1 LEEALRRRFGL
12 TRIEALVA
20 VVLAEGLSYA
30 EAAQLCHVSYHT
42 VHAHV
47 KAIHEK
53 TGVYSKDRLMALVHS
68 EIWTE
73 SCRVRGPIARSG
85 HSVRP
90 R

>member
-1 LEEALRRRFGL
+1 MRRRFGL
-12 TRIEALVA
+12 TRMEALVA

-30 EAAQLCHVSYHT
+30 EAAQLCHLSYNT

-53 TGVYSKDRLMALVHS
+53 TGVHSMGQLMALVYS

-73 SCRVRGPIARSG
+73 GYRVRGPIARSG

>member
-1 LEEALRRRFGL
+1 M
-12 TRIEALVA
+12 EALVA
-20 VVLAEGLSYA
+20 VVLAEGLSYT

-47 KAIHEK
+47 KAIHGK
-53 TGVYSKDRLMALVHS
+53 TGVHSKGRLTALVQS
-68 EIWTE
+68 EIWAE
-73 SCRVRGPIARSG
+73 SARGPIARSG

>member
-1 LEEALRRRFGL
+1 MEEALRRRFGL

-42 VHAHV
+42 VHTHV

-53 TGVYSKDRLMALVHS
+53 TGVYSKGRLMALVHS

-73 SCRVRGPIARSG
+73 TCRVRGPIARPG

>member
-1 LEEALRRRFGL
+1 M
-12 TRIEALVA
+12 TRMEALVA

-30 EAAQLCHVSYHT
+30 EAAQLCHVSYRT

-53 TGVYSKDRLMALVHS
+53 TGVHSKDRLMALVHS

-73 SCRVRGPIARSG
+73 SRRLTRPVDRSG